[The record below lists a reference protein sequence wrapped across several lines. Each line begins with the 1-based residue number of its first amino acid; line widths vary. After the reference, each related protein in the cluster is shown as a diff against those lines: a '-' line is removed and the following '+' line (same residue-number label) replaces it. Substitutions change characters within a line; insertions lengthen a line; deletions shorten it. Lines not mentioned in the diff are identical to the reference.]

1 MKDKIRVLLILVLV
15 LVCFSFIYAIRNLEK
30 ADVSSLVGLESP
42 FLDSLSAPNNL
53 EAVFREEGNSA
64 FLQNTFGPRTVK
76 RAIFDAA
83 VPNIPGLPVGT
94 GLPSLPNLRFIDL
107 SEAYV
112 VEDVPFNTYLRS
124 ADSNFPPQINVND
137 WKKLEDHTIYSEEG
151 VSVESQY
158 LRFRDANTIETGKI
172 LFDER
177 DDVSADYFIVR
188 KDEEIFEYE
197 MKFGGGLRSKL
208 QDKELI
214 DLKEESLKIIGRDYE
229 IYDTEVNFSRNEIK
243 IDLLGGLKTY
253 GVLTLEEGIPHLVKL
268 PDRNLTIIPHIY
280 DDVGKV
286 IFNIN
291 GVDTKALSEKEID
304 DI

>member
-1 MKDKIRVLLILVLV
+1 MRDRIRIFAILLVVLI
-15 LVCFSFIYAIRNLEK
+15 CFSFIYAIRNLEK
-30 ADVSSLVGLESP
+30 ADVSSLVGVKSP
-42 FLDSLSAPNNL
+42 FLDSLLKPVNL
-53 EAVFREEGNSA
+53 NAVLAEESNSP
-64 FLQNTFGPRTVK
+64 FLQKTFGSVK
-76 RAIFDAA
+76 RAVFNSV
-83 VPNIPGLPVGT
+83 VPNIPGVPVGT
-94 GLPSLPNLRFIDL
+94 GLPSLPDLRVIDL
-107 SEAYV
+107 TGAYV
-112 VEDVPFNTYLRS
+112 VDEVPFSTYLRS
-124 ADSNFPPQINVND
+124 ASSNFPPQISVLD

-158 LRFRDANTIETGKI
+158 LRFRDPNIIETGKI
-172 LFDER
+172 LFEER
-177 DDVSADYFIVR
+177 DDVSADYFQVK
-188 KDEEIFEYE
+188 KDDDIFEYE

-208 QDKELI
+208 DGKELI
-214 DLKEESLKIIGRDYE
+214 DLKEESLKIINREYE
-229 IYDTEVNFSRNEIK
+229 IYDSEVNFSRNEIK

-253 GVLTLEEGIPHLVKL
+253 GILTLEEGIPHLVKL